1 MCADDKTTAATA
13 QPVKP
18 SEGQGRELGRSGISA
33 KLNSKVPTD
42 KEALSSKV
50 VDSPWSKQ
58 GSLKTGNTQRSSFER
73 AKQQYAKDESSDR
86 KTSTEKVDSR
96 LSSHKPTSSS
106 SYSKLVENIVDVH
119 KPFMSESS
127 RNKTAL
133 NSVSAA
139 KDQLSKTI
147 PSSQATVTRTAG
159 FR

>member
-1 MCADDKTTAATA
+1 MFADARTTAVTA

-18 SEGQGRELGRSGISA
+18 SEGQGRDLGRSGISA

-58 GSLKTGNTQRSSFER
+58 GSLKTGNVQRSSFER

-86 KTSTEKVDSR
+86 KTSSENVDSR
-96 LSSHKPTSSS
+96 LSSHKPTSNS
-106 SYSKLVENIVDVH
+106 SYSKHVENIVDVH
-119 KPFMSESS
+119 KPFVSESS

-139 KDQLSKTI
+139 KDQLSKPV